1 MDTFLDA
8 LYNALYLLTH
18 PTRELLE
25 IIFLTLKVSGF
36 ALALATM
43 VGLPLGAAL
52 GLRRFPLRGLAIA
65 IVNAFM
71 GLPPVVV
78 GLFLYILLSRSGPLG
93 FMGILYTPSAMVT
106 AQFIL
111 AVPIVAALSQSAVV
125 SIDKR
130 ILLAATTLGGNPRQ
144 VRGAVIHEA
153 RYGILSA
160 VIAAFGRVMA
170 EVGAVLIV
178 GGNIAGATRVMTT
191 TIAMETDKGDFSLAM
206 ALGLI
211 LLGISVAINIALY
224 FVQRRAKHE
233 S

>member
-1 MDTFLDA
+1 MGTLIDA
-8 LYNALYLLTH
+8 LFNALQLIFS

-36 ALALATM
+36 ALAFATI
-43 VGLPLGAAL
+43 VGLPIGATLA
-52 GLRRFPLRGLAIA
+52 LRRFPLRGFIIA
-65 IVNAFM
+65 LLNAFM

-93 FMGILYTPSAMVT
+93 VMGLLYTPKAMIV

-111 AVPIVAALSQSAVV
+111 AVPFVAALSQSAVTSV
-125 SIDKR
+125 DQR
-130 ILLAATTLGGNPRQ
+130 IILAAKTLGGSPRQ
-144 VRGAVIHEA
+144 VRGAVIREA
-153 RYGILSA
+153 RYGILSS

-170 EVGAVLIV
+170 EVGAVLLV
-178 GGNIAGATRVMTT
+178 GGNIAGHTRVMTT
-191 TIAMETDKGDFSLAM
+191 TIALETDKGDFSLAM
-206 ALGLI
+206 ALGII
-211 LLGISVAINIALY
+211 LLFISIAINIALY